1 MSRGHTLTYD
11 INMYW
16 LNLEGTYLKLVQEIL
31 MKALFFH
38 VFY

>member
-11 INMYW
+11 INYC

-38 VFY
+38 IFY